1 MARRMKDFENKIK
14 SINNKIN
21 IFYSKY
27 TAQNSNKFLN
37 ENILAFAGIGNPEN
51 FFDLLKENNINVEKQ
66 ISFPDHYNYSQKE
79 LDKLLKISKE
89 NNLKLLTTEKD
100 FFRIKHFNIT
110 DIDYLTIKLE
120 IINEELFEKELKK
133 AFDMKIIK
141 YFIQAFII
149 YIFFILIKILGL
161 NISRKLFAKIF
172 QIIGPLIK
180 SEKTINE
187 NLEKFLSSYNEEQKK
202 NIKKTMW
209 SNYGKTFVEYLF
221 LNKFR
226 ENNSHINIKGK
237 EILKSIINKNKPV
250 IFVSG
255 HFANFELMSMELT
268 RETINLATIYRPLNN
283 LFLNPFME
291 YVRRTYVCRNQI
303 KKGIAGVKDSIN
315 YLKKNYSIALM
326 IDQRVSE
333 GKRLPF
339 FDQMALTTT
348 LPAQL
353 AIKFNL
359 EIVPIYIKRNLDDSF
374 EMEILK
380 PIALDKNEDL
390 ITQKINTTIK
400 LNKILEEMI
409 SRDPGQWIW
418 THNRWK

>member
-1 MARRMKDFENKIK
+1 
-14 SINNKIN
+14 
-21 IFYSKY
+21 
-27 TAQNSNKFLN
+27 
-37 ENILAFAGIGNPEN
+37 
-51 FFDLLKENNINVEKQ
+51 
-66 ISFPDHYNYSQKE
+66 
-79 LDKLLKISKE
+79 
-89 NNLKLLTTEKD
+89 
-100 FFRIKHFNIT
+100 
-110 DIDYLTIKLE
+110 
-120 IINEELFEKELKK
+120 
-133 AFDMKIIK
+133 MKIIK

-149 YIFFILIKILGL
+149 YIFFIIIKILGL

-180 SEKTINE
+180 SEKTINV

-202 NIKKTMW
+202 NIKNKMW
-209 SNYGKTFVEYLF
+209 SNYGKVFVEYLF

-226 ENNSHINIKGK
+226 KNNSHINLKGK
-237 EILKSIINKNKPV
+237 EILKSIMDKNKPV

-268 RETINLATIYRPLNN
+268 RKKINLATIYRPLNN

-374 EMEILK
+374 EMEILN

>member
-1 MARRMKDFENKIK
+1 
-14 SINNKIN
+14 
-21 IFYSKY
+21 
-27 TAQNSNKFLN
+27 
-37 ENILAFAGIGNPEN
+37 
-51 FFDLLKENNINVEKQ
+51 
-66 ISFPDHYNYSQKE
+66 
-79 LDKLLKISKE
+79 
-89 NNLKLLTTEKD
+89 
-100 FFRIKHFNIT
+100 
-110 DIDYLTIKLE
+110 
-120 IINEELFEKELKK
+120 
-133 AFDMKIIK
+133 MKIIK

-149 YIFFILIKILGL
+149 YTFFILIKILGL
-161 NISRKLFAKIF
+161 NISRRLFAKIF
-172 QIIGPLIK
+172 QIIGPIIK

-221 LNKFR
+221 LNKFKK
-226 ENNSHINIKGK
+226 NNSHINFKGK

-353 AIKFNL
+353 AIKFDL

-380 PIALDKNEDL
+380 PIALDRNEDL